1 MHFAILTVGPDG
13 ESHFVDAEMDLIAQA
28 FAPPAPPLE
37 LSSPIPADRGLFFRI
52 PAGWFG
58 DWHPAPC
65 RQYYVQT
72 TGEVEVQV
80 SDGEIRRFH
89 PGSVVLVEDTHGRG
103 HTTRVVGD
111 DAVCGVYVQLPSG

>member
-1 MHFAILTVGPDG
+1 MRLTVLAVDADG
-13 ESHFVDAEMDLIAQA
+13 ESYFTDAELPLTARS

-37 LSSPIPADRGLFFRI
+37 LSEPVDDVRGLFFRI
-52 PAGWFG
+52 PPGWFG

-72 TGEVEVQV
+72 TGVLEVEVG
-80 SDGEIRRFH
+80 SGETRRFR
-89 PGSVVLVEDTHGRG
+89 PGDVVLVEDTHGRG

-111 DAVCGVYVQLPSG
+111 DAVCGVYLQLPPH